1 MQCEFEFNDDYCY
14 DYDDDIGE
22 LPNLHGKKNKEGVR
36 EIGNKLTNLKKKV
49 ERDRMRIKR
58 LNAIFG

>member
-1 MQCEFEFNDDYCY
+1 MCYCVYNPMQCEFEFNDDYCY

-36 EIGNKLTNLKKKV
+36 G
-49 ERDRMRIKR
+49 R
-58 LNAIFG
+58 LGIN